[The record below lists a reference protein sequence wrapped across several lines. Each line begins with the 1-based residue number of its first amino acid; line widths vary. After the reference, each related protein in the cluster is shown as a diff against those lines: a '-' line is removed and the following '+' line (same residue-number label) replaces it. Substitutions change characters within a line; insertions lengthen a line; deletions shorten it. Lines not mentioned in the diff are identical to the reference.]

1 MNFYNSRYFTRQQFE
16 IKKSILKIK
25 RKNIFDAIEY
35 EIPFDLINNKI
46 EIKTIINNNL
56 IVTGFFILFIG
67 FLFLLGSN
75 DELMAILIMS
85 GLILIAS
92 AFLGCKNIV
101 SISTL
106 KENGIELFLLK
117 EISYRL

>member
-106 KENGIELFLLK
+106 EENGIELFLLK